1 MVNMGGDATPWAVI
15 LGFVASLAA
24 TVIMFI
30 RGLQSGRIVVGRHYE
45 DALKRE
51 VAWQKVAETALEAN
65 RQSAKNQDVLMSSVA
80 DLAAGQR
87 ETLALVRRLAP
98 RAAQDAA

>member
-1 MVNMGGDATPWAVI
+1 MVNMADVTPWVVI
-15 LGFVASLAA
+15 LGFVASLAT
-24 TVIMFI
+24 TVIATI

-51 VAWQKVAETALEAN
+51 AAWQKVAETALEAN
-65 RQSAKNQDVLMSSVA
+65 RQGARNQDTLMSSVA

-87 ETLALVRRLAP
+87 ETLALVRQLVPHVQR
-98 RAAQDAA
+98 DAA